1 MAPAF
6 PAGSTTSGV
15 QGAIAPRR
23 IAHSK
28 DAAHHVGRAVV
39 KRKQGMKDYR
49 QDNTGRLGLGRT
61 GRISRSIS
69 TNPENPVYPV
79 KKSYRSWQAIR
90 NPARRGTS
98 PQLAPPK
105 AGSAIPR
112 DAGRVRNLPRQRRG
126 PQSAFTLLEVLLA
139 MGIVTMLVLMIAN
152 MFQEVSASCSIGTQS
167 AERNTAGR
175 AGVDFIARELSQAV
189 AGPIEAAQPPPGH
202 PNIRFQL
209 LNGNELQFVALS
221 GDPQVG
227 RALRGAFF
235 YYDNVKKTLQYTN
248 SPSAFNPYNA
258 DPSFSGAGQMLI
270 TNVTD
275 FYLTAYTNANDL
287 INKQNSTPDYD
298 SLAASNRLPV
308 CVDIYLEVLG
318 NDDAKKAAAGGAD
331 FINRNAR
338 RYTTRVYFHN
348 R

>member
-1 MAPAF
+1 
-6 PAGSTTSGV
+6 
-15 QGAIAPRR
+15 
-23 IAHSK
+23 
-28 DAAHHVGRAVV
+28 
-39 KRKQGMKDYR
+39 
-49 QDNTGRLGLGRT
+49 
-61 GRISRSIS
+61 
-69 TNPENPVYPV
+69 
-79 KKSYRSWQAIR
+79 
-90 NPARRGTS
+90 
-98 PQLAPPK
+98 
-105 AGSAIPR
+105 
-112 DAGRVRNLPRQRRG
+112 
-126 PQSAFTLLEVLLA
+126 

-189 AGPIEAAQPPPGH
+189 AGPIEALN
-202 PNIRFQL
+202 PNPAYPAIQFQL
-209 LNGNELQFVALS
+209 LNGNELRFVALS
-221 GDPQVG
+221 GDLENGG
-227 RALRGAFF
+227 RVLRAAMFEQANNCLWYF
-235 YYDNVKKTLQYTN
+235 TTN
-248 SPSAFNPYNA
+248 AIDPYND
-258 DPSFSGAGQMLI
+258 DPAGWSFANAQMLI

-318 NDDAKKAAAGGAD
+318 NDDAKKAAAGGGPA